1 MHIFFS
7 SFDTKGGRIQ
17 MTFLQAQFPHPRTTA
32 NYKNTTFEFDVKDV
46 HLVDQIDM
54 HRQTR

>member
-1 MHIFFS
+1 
-7 SFDTKGGRIQ
+7 